1 MATGLTLAV
10 TLNVLEQTLTKELV
24 QVNVAEAE
32 DVEVLEF
39 QTVILLPLVDTPI
52 PVADEGDQDPSAT
65 CELLLQES
73 KTYPL
78 YVTPEELEFCDCV
91 SVTLASAII

>member
-1 MATGLTLAV
+1 M
-10 TLNVLEQTLTKELV
+10 
-24 QVNVAEAE
+24 VA
-32 DVEVLEF
+32 
-39 QTVILLPLVDTPI
+39 PLVLTVI

-65 CELLLQES
+65 CALLLQES